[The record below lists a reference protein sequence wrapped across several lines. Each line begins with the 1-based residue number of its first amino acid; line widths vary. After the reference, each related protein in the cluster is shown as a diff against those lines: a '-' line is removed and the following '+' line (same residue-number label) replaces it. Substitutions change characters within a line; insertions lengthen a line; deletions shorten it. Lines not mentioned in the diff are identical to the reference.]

1 MKRRS
6 FLAALAAIP
15 VVGETLKAADN
26 ATWFKAPPEARPL
39 PQSATAELARLS
51 PDQRRFEVVYD
62 TDWDNPFGAVIHR
75 DAFPVMGLYG
85 HVFMVHTIYGTHRVP
100 DLHRAQR
107 VLVDHVTATVW
118 VEYKDGSK
126 VAVPRDE

>member
-15 VVGETLKAADN
+15 LAGKLVKAQVPVD
-26 ATWFKAPPEARPL
+26 R
-39 PQSATAELARLS
+39 QSATAKLARLA

-62 TDWDNPFGAVIHR
+62 TDWDNPFGTIIHR
-75 DAFPVMGLYG
+75 DAFPAMGLYG

-126 VAVPRDE
+126 VAVSRDE